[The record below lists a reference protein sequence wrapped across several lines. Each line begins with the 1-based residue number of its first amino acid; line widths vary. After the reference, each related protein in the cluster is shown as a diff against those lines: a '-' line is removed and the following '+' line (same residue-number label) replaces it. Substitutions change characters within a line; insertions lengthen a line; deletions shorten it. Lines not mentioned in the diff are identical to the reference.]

1 MSLTPIQH
9 EKPKLIDQIVA
20 AKRKELLAKRVQ
32 QPLSLLRDRIEKQD
46 PARSLVAELNW
57 PGQHLIAEI
66 VRASPV
72 RGAYAV
78 SESTAELARS
88 LTSVGAVA
96 LSVVTESRHFGGGI
110 RDLISA
116 RQAVSCPL
124 IRRDFI
130 VHSYQVYESRAY
142 GADAVFLLTALLTTA
157 QIEELMTVCAE
168 LGMESVLEVHTQVD
182 LQRATSL
189 RPRLLCLNDW
199 RLEDF
204 LLERGTAL
212 ELLDNVPEN
221 ALTVASG
228 NIQTFAQA
236 SALFSKGAKAI
247 LVGAA
252 MVAAQDRQAK
262 AQELLEGTRGDRD
275 AD

>member
-1 MSLTPIQH
+1 LSLTPIQH

-32 QPLSLLRDRIEKQD
+32 QPLPLLRDRIEKQG
-46 PARSLVAELNW
+46 PARSLAAVIGE
-57 PGQHLIAEI
+57 PERCLIAEI
-66 VRASPV
+66 VSASPV
-72 RGAYAV
+72 RGIYAV
-78 SESTAELARS
+78 SESTTELAGS
-88 LTSVGAVA
+88 LTSAGAAA
-96 LSVVTESRHFGGGI
+96 LSVVTESRHFSGGI
-110 RDLISA
+110 RDLVAA

-142 GADAVFLLTALLTTA
+142 GADAVFLLTPLLTTA

-168 LGMESVLEVHTQVD
+168 LGMEPVLEVHTQAD
-182 LQRATSL
+182 LQRVTRL

-199 RLEDF
+199 QLEDF
-204 LLERGTAL
+204 SLEQGTAL
-212 ELLDNVPEN
+212 ELLELAPEN

-236 SALFSKGAKAI
+236 SALFSKGADAI

-252 MVAAQDRQAK
+252 LVTAPDRRAK
-262 AQELLEGTRGDRD
+262 ARELLEGMQ
-275 AD
+275 

>member
-1 MSLTPIQH
+1 LRLTPIPY

-20 AKRKELLAKRVQ
+20 AKRKELLAKRIQ
-32 QPLSLLRDRIEKQD
+32 QPLSLLREQIEQQG
-46 PARSLVAELNW
+46 PARSLVTALNE
-57 PGQHLIAEI
+57 PGRHLIAEI
-66 VRASPV
+66 VSASPV
-72 RGAYAV
+72 RGDYAV

-88 LTSVGAVA
+88 LTSAGAAA

-116 RQAVSCPL
+116 RETVSCPL

-130 VHSYQVYESRAY
+130 MHSYQVYESRAY
-142 GADAVFLLTALLTTA
+142 GADAVFLMTTLLTTA
-157 QIEELMTVCAE
+157 QIEELMAVCVE
-168 LGMESVLEVHTQVD
+168 LGMEPVVEVHTQAD
-182 LQRATSL
+182 LQRVTRL

-204 LLERGTAL
+204 SLEQGTAL
-212 ELLDNVPEN
+212 ELLAHAPDN

-228 NIQTFAQA
+228 NIQTFEQA
-236 SALFSKGAKAI
+236 SALFAKGAKAI

-252 MVAAQDRQAK
+252 MVTAQDRRAK
-262 AQELLEGTRGDRD
+262 AHELLEGMQ
-275 AD
+275 

>member
-1 MSLTPIQH
+1 MSLTPIPY

-46 PARSLVAELNW
+46 PARSLVAEIDK
-57 PGQHLIAEI
+57 PERCLIAEI
-66 VRASPV
+66 VSASPV
-72 RGAYAV
+72 RGDYAV
-78 SESTAELARS
+78 SESAAELAGS
-88 LTSVGAVA
+88 LTSAGAAA

-110 RDLISA
+110 RDLMAA
-116 RQAVSCPL
+116 RETVSCPL

-130 VHSYQVYESRAY
+130 VHAYQVYESRAY

-168 LGMESVLEVHTQVD
+168 LGMEPVLEVHTQAD
-182 LQRATSL
+182 LQRVIGL
-189 RPRLLCLNDW
+189 RPQLLCLNDW

-204 LLERGTAL
+204 SLERGTAL
-212 ELLDNVPEN
+212 ELLDHAPEN
-221 ALTVASG
+221 ALTVTSG
-228 NIQTFAQA
+228 NIQTLAQA
-236 SALFSKGAKAI
+236 SALFAKGADAI

-252 MVAAQDRQAK
+252 LVTAPDRRAK
-262 AQELLEGTRGDRD
+262 ARELLEGMR
-275 AD
+275 